1 MKNKNILYFNY
12 LIICVFTLFILPGK
26 ILAQEKVVDR
36 IIAVVGQNMV
46 LESDIESQYLQA
58 KMQGSI
64 EGSAR
69 TVKCQMLENQLLQ
82 NVMLNQAELDS
93 VQVTDSEVEQSLDQ
107 RLHYFITQFGSKEK
121 LEEYYGKTVLE
132 IKEEFR
138 PLVKNN
144 LLVEQVQKNITKNV
158 FVTPSDVKNFYRD
171 MPADSVP
178 LISAKVEMRQIVKIP
193 PVSLEQKVMIKEKLR
208 DLRRRVMQG
217 ENFATLAILYSEDP
231 GSAAKGGEIG
241 FFGRGELY
249 PEYEAAAFKL
259 KEGEVS
265 EVVESKAG
273 FHIIQLI
280 ERKGDYINTRHI
292 LLMAKPS
299 PQDLESARN
308 TLDTLLVKINSGEI
322 TFEAAAEKYSDDP
335 GKSSG
340 GYILNPYN
348 GTTWFEMEQLEP
360 QVSFT
365 INKLDV
371 GQISQPVPTQT
382 EDGKDAFRLVKLQ
395 ARTEPHRAN
404 LTDDYSFLQD
414 LALQKKKQEE
424 LVEWVNKNVGNTYI
438 MVIDDYKNCPFN
450 YNFFPKDN

>member
-1 MKNKNILYFNY
+1 MRNKNILNFNC
-12 LIICVFTLFILPGK
+12 LIICLATLLLSSGK
-26 ILAQEKVVDR
+26 LHAQEKVVDR

-64 EGSAR
+64 EGASR
-69 TVKCQMLENQLLQ
+69 TVKCQILENMLLQ

-93 VQVTDSEVEQSLDQ
+93 VQVSDSEVEQSLDQ
-107 RLHYFITQFGSKEK
+107 RLHYFISQFGSQEK
-121 LEEYYGKTVLE
+121 LEEYYGKTILE

-138 PLVKNN
+138 SLVKNN
-144 LLVEQVQKNITKNV
+144 MLVDEVQKSITKNV
-158 FVTPSDVKNFYRD
+158 FVTPSDVKDFYRE
-171 MPADSVP
+171 MPKDSIP

-193 PVSLEQKVMIKEKLR
+193 PVSLEQKVIIKEKLR
-208 DLRRRVMQG
+208 DLRRRVMEG

-231 GSAAKGGEIG
+231 GSASKGGEIG

-265 EVVESKAG
+265 EVIESKAG

-292 LLMAKPS
+292 LLQAKPS
-299 PQDLESARN
+299 PVDLENARSS
-308 TLDTLLVKINSGEI
+308 LDSLLVKIQKGEI

-335 GKSSG
+335 GKSGG
-340 GYILNPYN
+340 GYIINPYN

-360 QVSFT
+360 QVSFI

-371 GQISQPVPTQT
+371 GQVSSPSPTQT
-382 EDGKDAFRLVKLQ
+382 EDGKDAYRLVKLQ

-404 LTDDYSFLQD
+404 LTDDYSYLQD
-414 LALQKKKQEE
+414 LALRMKKQEK
-424 LVEWVNKNVGNTYI
+424 LVDWVNKNVGNTYI
-438 MVIDDYKNCPFN
+438 MVIDDYKSCPFN
-450 YNFFPKDN
+450 YAFFPKDN